1 MNKLNIYFS
10 NELIGFVSYD
20 INNDD
25 FIFEYEELWIKKGF
39 ELTPHMKF
47 NNDITSNTI
56 KRFIE
61 NLLPEGSGREILSM
75 NYHISKN
82 NIFGLIQAIGK
93 ETTGALTFNDSK
105 NPIPTTFRKI
115 SKSELAQR
123 IRDRKSKPIS
133 IWDEKPRL
141 SIAGVQDKLP
151 ISIIDGEFGFG
162 EGDLASTHI
171 LKFEKDD
178 ENIVLNEYISL
189 KLASSAG
196 LSVSDAKI
204 INVEDQ
210 EVLLVERF
218 DREIISREN
227 VKRIHIIDACQ
238 ALDLSV
244 IQKYE
249 RIFGSGHSVKD
260 YREGTSY
267 QKIFSLVDLCDSPI
281 VAKKNLITWI
291 CVNLCLGNSDAHGKN
306 LSFMIDTNKMS
317 LSPFYDIVNIA
328 VYKDKYDIG
337 MAMAI
342 DDAFNYDEL
351 GSYDFIEFC
360 KELNINLKAF
370 IKEFKRVSKLINTSL
385 DIDNFFDLADENKS
399 NFFGKYKDDVQKRI
413 EKLVNVIDYCIE
425 YASSEE

>member
-10 NELIGFVSYD
+10 NELVGFVSYD

-25 FIFEYEELWIKKGF
+25 FIVEYEELWIKKGF
-39 ELTPHMKF
+39 ELTPHIKF

-61 NLLPEGSGREILSM
+61 NLLPEGTGREILSM

-82 NIFGLIQAIGK
+82 NIFGLIQAIGN
-93 ETTGALTFNDSK
+93 ETTGALTFNNSS
-105 NPIPTTFRKI
+105 NPIPTSFRKI
-115 SKSELAQR
+115 NKSELAQR
-123 IRDRKSKPIS
+123 IRDRKSRPIS

-196 LSVSDAKI
+196 LSVADAKI

-210 EVLLVERF
+210 EVLLVKRF
-218 DREIISREN
+218 DREIISSEN

-249 RIFGSGHSVKD
+249 RTFGSADSVKD

-267 QKIFSLVDLCDSPI
+267 QKIFSLVDLCDLPI

-328 VYKDKYDIG
+328 IYKDKYDIG

-370 IKEFKRVSKLINTSL
+370 VKEFKRVSKAVNRSL
-385 DIDNFFDLADENKS
+385 DNDKFFDLSDKNKS
-399 NFFGKYKDDVQKRI
+399 EFLGKYKDDVQQRT
-413 EKLVNVIDYCIE
+413 EKLVKVIDYCIE
-425 YASSEE
+425 YTTS

>member
-10 NELIGFVSYD
+10 NELVGFVSYD

-39 ELTPHMKF
+39 ELTPHIKF

-61 NLLPEGSGREILSM
+61 NLLPEGTGREILSM

-82 NIFGLIQAIGK
+82 NIFGLIQAIGN
-93 ETTGALTFNDSK
+93 ETTGALTFNNSS
-105 NPIPTTFRKI
+105 NPIPTSFRKI
-115 SKSELAQR
+115 NKSELAQR
-123 IRDRKSKPIS
+123 IRDRKSRPIS

-196 LSVSDAKI
+196 LSVADAKI

-210 EVLLVERF
+210 EVLLVKRF
-218 DREIISREN
+218 DREIISSEN

-249 RIFGSGHSVKD
+249 RTFGSADSVKD

-267 QKIFSLVDLCDSPI
+267 QKIFSLVDLCDLPI

-328 VYKDKYDIG
+328 IYKDKYDNG

-370 IKEFKRVSKLINTSL
+370 VKEFKRVSKAVNRSL
-385 DIDNFFDLADENKS
+385 DNDKFFDLHDKNKS
-399 NFFGKYKDDVQKRI
+399 EFLGKYKDDVQQRT
-413 EKLVNVIDYCIE
+413 EKLVKVIDYCIE
-425 YASSEE
+425 YTTS

>member
-10 NELIGFVSYD
+10 NELVGFVSYD

-39 ELTPHMKF
+39 ELTPHIKF

-61 NLLPEGSGREILSM
+61 NLLPEGTGREILSI

-82 NIFGLIQAIGK
+82 NIFGLIQAIGN
-93 ETTGALTFNDSK
+93 ETTGALTFNNSS
-105 NPIPTTFRKI
+105 NPIPTSFRKI
-115 SKSELAQR
+115 NKSELAQR
-123 IRDRKSKPIS
+123 IRDRKSRPIS

-189 KLASSAG
+189 KLASSAV
-196 LSVSDAKI
+196 LSVADAKI

-210 EVLLVERF
+210 EVLLVKRF
-218 DREIISREN
+218 DREIISSEN

-249 RIFGSGHSVKD
+249 RTFGSADSVKD

-267 QKIFSLVDLCDSPI
+267 QKIFSLVDLCDLPI

-328 VYKDKYDIG
+328 IYKDKYDNG

-370 IKEFKRVSKLINTSL
+370 VKEFKRVSKAVNRSL
-385 DIDNFFDLADENKS
+385 DNDKFFDLHDKNKS
-399 NFFGKYKDDVQKRI
+399 EFLGKYKDDVQQRT
-413 EKLVNVIDYCIE
+413 EKLVKVIDYCIE
-425 YASSEE
+425 YTTS

>member
-1 MNKLNIYFS
+1 MNKLNIYVS
-10 NELIGFVSYD
+10 NELVGVVSYD

-25 FIFEYEELWIKKGF
+25 FIFEYEELWRKKGC
-39 ELTPHMKF
+39 ELTPHIKF

-61 NLLPEGSGREILSM
+61 NLLPEGTGREILSM

-82 NIFGLIQAIGK
+82 NIFGLIQAIGN
-93 ETTGALTFNDSK
+93 ETTGALTFNNSS
-105 NPIPTTFRKI
+105 NPIPTSFRKI
-115 SKSELAQR
+115 NKSELAQR
-123 IRDRKSKPIS
+123 IRDRKSRPIS

-196 LSVSDAKI
+196 LSVADAKI

-210 EVLLVERF
+210 EVLLVKRF
-218 DREIISREN
+218 DREIISSEN

-249 RIFGSGHSVKD
+249 RTFGSADSVKD

-267 QKIFSLVDLCDSPI
+267 QKIFSLVDLCDLPI

-328 VYKDKYDIG
+328 IYKDKYDNG

-370 IKEFKRVSKLINTSL
+370 VKEFKRVSKAVNRSL
-385 DIDNFFDLADENKS
+385 DNDKFFDLSDKNKS
-399 NFFGKYKDDVQKRI
+399 EFLGKYKDDVQQRT
-413 EKLVNVIDYCIE
+413 EKLVKVIDYCIE
-425 YASSEE
+425 YTTS